1 MFPWSVVFSLEPK
14 VPGQRTPE
22 ELVTNTFGAF
32 PLWPK
37 RTERIQLEKAAE
49 TRRRRNSSSA
59 DYSWLA
65 GPQPHVP
72 YELTPGDVLELQD
85 LCAQIPPQQC
95 GPVIVRFRKLLS
107 EFEAE
112 VHDVPKLFRGVL
124 RNCLDE
130 LQGDAELENR
140 VNRWEKQRSKSLS
153 FVTFRSKF
161 RTLNR
166 GKGSFGGS
174 RNDLQEENTWSDED
188 EEAAAMRT
196 RKGRSLSM
204 PEITPLEQ
212 AAQRLTK
219 GRDEEKDR
227 GKKDSKSLSWQ
238 WRRKKRGGGKEQE
251 KGRKSDSR
259 RHLERLKLMLSDC
272 KTNTVHLL
280 IEPKNTGLIFFFF
293 TF

>member
-22 ELVTNTFGAF
+22 ELVTNTLMLELGAMV
-32 PLWPK
+32 K

-49 TRRRRNSSSA
+49 NRRRRNSSSA

-65 GPQPHVP
+65 GPQPRAP
-72 YELTPGDVLELQD
+72 YELLPGDVLELQE

-95 GPVIVRFRKLLS
+95 GPVIVRFRKLVS
-107 EFEAE
+107 EIEPE
-112 VHDVPKLFRGVL
+112 VHEVPKLFRSVL
-124 RNCLDE
+124 RNCLEE
-130 LQGDAELENR
+130 LQGDAELQDR
-140 VNRWEKQRSKSLS
+140 ANRWEKQRSKSLS

-174 RNDLQEENTWSDED
+174 RNNLQEENTWSDEEE
-188 EEAAAMRT
+188 EEAAEQVAKAIRT

-212 AAQRLTK
+212 AAQ
-219 GRDEEKDR
+219 
-227 GKKDSKSLSWQ
+227 S
-238 WRRKKRGGGKEQE
+238 
-251 KGRKSDSR
+251 
-259 RHLERLKLMLSDC
+259 
-272 KTNTVHLL
+272 
-280 IEPKNTGLIFFFF
+280 
-293 TF
+293 

>member
-22 ELVTNTFGAF
+22 ELVTNTLMLELGAMV
-32 PLWPK
+32 K
-37 RTERIQLEKAAE
+37 RTERIRLEKAAA
-49 TRRRRNSSSA
+49 TRRRRSSSSA

-85 LCAQIPPQQC
+85 LCAQVPPQQC
-95 GPVIVRFRKLLS
+95 GPVIVRFRKLVS
-107 EFEAE
+107 EFEPE
-112 VHDVPKLFRGVL
+112 VQEVPKLFRGVL

-130 LQGDAELENR
+130 LQGDAELQDR
-140 VNRWEKQRSKSLS
+140 ANRWEKQRSKSLS

-174 RNDLQEENTWSDED
+174 RNNLQEENTWSDED
-188 EEAAAMRT
+188 EEAAEQEKTAMRT

-212 AAQRLTK
+212 EAQ
-219 GRDEEKDR
+219 
-227 GKKDSKSLSWQ
+227 S
-238 WRRKKRGGGKEQE
+238 
-251 KGRKSDSR
+251 
-259 RHLERLKLMLSDC
+259 
-272 KTNTVHLL
+272 
-280 IEPKNTGLIFFFF
+280 
-293 TF
+293 